1 MHTGDVGNIDEYG
14 SLQITDRIKDV
25 IKSGGEWISSL
36 ELEDIVSRCDGVGEV
51 AAFGIPDQ
59 RWGERPM
66 LVIVPKAETKLSTNE
81 IQDAIRQ
88 QVDIGRLS
96 KWAIP
101 ERIEFVDSLPKTS
114 VGKMD
119 KKVLRVMY
127 G

>member
-1 MHTGDVGNIDEYG
+1 
-14 SLQITDRIKDV
+14 
-25 IKSGGEWISSL
+25 
-36 ELEDIVSRCDGVGEV
+36 
-51 AAFGIPDQ
+51 
-59 RWGERPM
+59 ERPM

-119 KKVLRVMY
+119 KKVMRVMY